1 MALLREHIQNKTINQ
16 STPQAFTMI
25 NANSPVPSLQNAAI
39 SASKD
44 A

>member
-1 MALLREHIQNKTINQ
+1 MALLREQIQKEAINQ
-16 STPQAFTMI
+16 STPQALTMI
-25 NANSPVPSLQNAAI
+25 NANRPVPSLQNAAI